1 MSITRNNHY
10 VPQWHQEGFFE
21 PGQSVLACL
30 DLKPDVQV
38 LADGR
43 TVTKNSRYRTPTSR
57 AFRQQDLYST
67 SFGTSVNDEIERKLF
82 GNIDTRGSSA
92 VRAFIG
98 TDFSEQHRHFQTF
111 FEYMDIQKI
120 RTPKGLDWL
129 RSQYRRLSQ
138 NELMMEMQGIRAMH
152 CTIWTEGVREIVS
165 AEASGIKFIVTDHP
179 VTIYNHAAPPSSKL
193 CRQSLDP
200 SIALKGSQT
209 IFPLNRD
216 FCLILT
222 NLEYARNPDTAARE
236 KRTFARNFRQAM
248 VRTDAFIRERKLSEL
263 EVATVNLVLKSR
275 AYRYVAAGREEWLY
289 PEKLISS
296 PWPELR
302 HSLLPPKDGHWL
314 FGGEMFAGF
323 DSGHVHYQDEFGRT
337 EKPREFLLKPKS
349 RHPARPRDAC
359 GCGSGQRFEG
369 CCRGKPE
376 VLRRAWDVVS
386 IRERNLMFFKGIENI
401 LGLAEKKDWVQIRR
415 ELSDEKISE
424 VYSLFSALW
433 PLETDMLHL
442 LPKPD
447 GTPRAVYTG
456 SIHPWTIGEFA
467 LGASAYFGET
477 LIEHP
482 FLHAD
487 AMNKKYSPVENPGLY
502 RQEFLKDVLFL
513 AKVMPYVD
521 AGLVNLVPD
530 LGNFDRHLRDH
541 MMTMAERRAEGFVAP
556 NDERLKALMQE
567 DFERTIMSLPREVLR
582 RQIGKSVPAGWHG
595 DMEEILDGVVELRE
609 ADPLAVLHSTVEVG
623 QKRGQLNLV
632 KLAPN
637 FEMSMYL
644 AQATGAAIITDSP
657 VRWAEIKSAI
667 SRKRSFGQ
675 NLPRLIDA
683 MQRDEFLIPSVSAEA
698 VRLAWSREFSS
709 YKEVMRDSMRYLGRL
724 GEVDFKRKP
733 NLESSLVRR
742 FSEAHRHT
750 QKIVRKTGIQANNAK
765 LSCLFPVGGIQDNTV
780 NRLLLMSSSENHTS
794 SVPMALLLNRIDRRQ
809 NDPRHESDDH
819 RAILL

>member
-10 VPQWHQEGFFE
+10 VPQWYQEGFFE
-21 PGQSVLACL
+21 PGQNALACL
-30 DLKPDVQV
+30 DLKPEEQV
-38 LADGR
+38 LPDGR
-43 TVTKNSRYRTPTSR
+43 TMTKNSRYRTPTSR
-57 AFRQQDLYST
+57 AFRQHDLYST
-67 SFGTSVNDEIERKLF
+67 FFGTSVNDEIERKLF
-82 GNIDTRGSSA
+82 GDIDTRGSVA

-98 TDFSEQHRHFQTF
+98 TDFNQQHRHFQTF
-111 FEYMDIQKI
+111 FEYIDIQKI

-129 RSQYRRLSQ
+129 RSQYPHLSQ

-179 VTIYNHAAPPSSKL
+179 VTIYNHAAAPSSKL

-222 NLEYARNPDTAARE
+222 NLEYARNPETVAVE
-236 KRTFARNFRQAM
+236 KRTFARNFRQSM
-248 VRTDAFIRERKLSEL
+248 VRTDAFIRERRLSEL
-263 EVATVNLVLKSR
+263 EVATVNHVLKSR
-275 AYRYVAAGREEWLY
+275 ADRYVAAGKEEWLY

-296 PWPELR
+296 PWSKLR
-302 HSLLPPKDGHWL
+302 HVLLPPKDGQWL

-349 RHPARPRDAC
+349 RHPARSRDAC
-359 GCGSGQRFEG
+359 GCGSGQRFG
-369 CCRGKPE
+369 DCCRGKPE
-376 VLRRAWDVVS
+376 ALRPAWDVVS
-386 IRERNLMFFKGIENI
+386 IRERNLMFFKGIEKI
-401 LGLAEKKDWVQIRR
+401 LGLAEKKDWGQLRR

-424 VYSLFSALW
+424 VYGLFSALW
-433 PLETDMLHL
+433 PLETDMVNL

-456 SIHPWTIGEFA
+456 SIHPWSIGEFA

-487 AMNKKYSPVENPGLY
+487 AMNKKFSPVENPGLY
-502 RQEFLKDVLFL
+502 RQEFLKDLLFL

-530 LGNFDRHLRDH
+530 LCNFDHHLRDQ
-541 MMTMAERRAEGFVAP
+541 MMTMAEWRTEGSVAP
-556 NDERLKALMQE
+556 NDKRVKALMQA
-567 DFERTIMSLPREVLR
+567 DFRRAIMSLPREVLR
-582 RQIGKSVPAGWHG
+582 RQIAESVPPGWTG
-595 DMEEILDGVVELRE
+595 DMEEMLDGIAELRE

-623 QKRGQLNLV
+623 QERGQLNLV

-657 VRWAEIKSAI
+657 IRWAEIKRAFL
-667 SRKRSFGQ
+667 RGRSWKQDLQG
-675 NLPRLIDA
+675 LIDV
-683 MQRDEFLIPSVSAEA
+683 MQRDRIQVPTEPADTI
-698 VRLAWSREFSS
+698 RLAWSREFSS
-709 YKEVMRDSMRYLGRL
+709 YKWVVRDSMRYLGRL

-733 NLESSLVRR
+733 NVESSLARR
-742 FSEAHRHT
+742 FSEASGHT
-750 QKIVRKTGIQANNAK
+750 QKILRKAGIQANEAK
-765 LSCLFPVGGIQDNTV
+765 LSCLFPVGGIQDNTI
-780 NRLLLMSSSENHTS
+780 NRLLLMSSSESHTS
-794 SVPMALLLNRIDRRQ
+794 SVPMAFFLQPDR
-809 NDPRHESDDH
+809 
-819 RAILL
+819 